1 MSRALGR
8 LLGRLP
14 WPWIARLSM
23 LVSIGILAWGLPQLV
38 DGDWSRFLTSTG
50 HHAWIVGW
58 LFVVSH
64 LARSRTLF
72 NVAGAW
78 LGGWFTAIWVA
89 VDATSGTVL
98 DDRRHDPDRAAGDP
112 SLSNGTELLALGDQV
127 VLVAGGRLL
136 GYDVADLSHRWE
148 TELES
153 GNSFDLVPVDDGAWV
168 GWREGETTR
177 IARLDPTDGS
187 VTEVAVR
194 EGQVP
199 GRRGVVGTPDGG
211 LVVGL
216 TGDDERIVA
225 LGPDGNE
232 VWETELG
239 EDERAPRWFTVAGEA
254 LVGFT
259 GGQEISAF
267 DLGDGSVRWT
277 ARPTSFTNND
287 GQVIGL
293 DDGTVVLASFG
304 GAFLEAVDPDG
315 AAAWE
320 VPSEAIFDEGGAPS
334 VSVLGPLTDDD
345 VIGVSRTEGGLL
357 VVAVPTSGPR
367 DR

>member
-127 VLVAGGRLL
+127 VLVAGAGSSATTWPTCPTAGRPSSSRATRSTSCPWTMEP
-136 GYDVADLSHRWE
+136 GWA
-148 TELES
+148 
-153 GNSFDLVPVDDGAWV
+153 GA
-168 GWREGETTR
+168 R
-177 IARLDPTDGS
+177 
-187 VTEVAVR
+187 
-194 EGQVP
+194 
-199 GRRGVVGTPDGG
+199 
-211 LVVGL
+211 
-216 TGDDERIVA
+216 
-225 LGPDGNE
+225 
-232 VWETELG
+232 
-239 EDERAPRWFTVAGEA
+239 
-254 LVGFT
+254 
-259 GGQEISAF
+259 
-267 DLGDGSVRWT
+267 
-277 ARPTSFTNND
+277 ARPPGSPVSTRP
-287 GQVIGL
+287 
-293 DDGTVVLASFG
+293 TV
-304 GAFLEAVDPDG
+304 
-315 AAAWE
+315 
-320 VPSEAIFDEGGAPS
+320 
-334 VSVLGPLTDDD
+334 
-345 VIGVSRTEGGLL
+345 R
-357 VVAVPTSGPR
+357 
-367 DR
+367 